1 MINKDIKKDVKS
13 TKGSAG
19 RGGNV
24 SVKQGYG
31 KRSGRPAPED
41 GRGERG
47 AGVKKAEDG
56 KKSGGGAKKSISY
69 NAHGGVCALYRAL
82 SKLSVCSRTAAK
94 ELILG
99 GRVRV
104 NGTVINDL
112 MYGVCMGKD
121 KIKVDGSEVKE
132 KKHQYIAFNKP
143 AGYETSQGASGK
155 SAKTIYDLIPFAKAN
170 GLNPAGRL
178 DKESRGLILLS
189 NDNNFL
195 NEVSGGDSKLAKF
208 YIVKSNIDLDDEQ
221 LEEFASG
228 VVIKS
233 SSGESVKTRPCTI
246 RHLAEK
252 VFEVVLSQDINRQI
266 RKMFEY
272 FGVKVVDLFRY
283 RVGKLKIDEGT
294 EGAYFNIKPE
304 EVSGA
309 PAEGRTKK
317 KV

>member
-13 TKGSAG
+13 AKGSAVK
-19 RGGNV
+19 GGNA
-24 SVKQGYG
+24 SVKHEYG
-31 KRSGRPAPED
+31 KRGGRPAPED

-47 AGVKKAEDG
+47 ADAKKAAGG
-56 KKSGGGAKKSISY
+56 KAVGGAKKSISY

-121 KIKVDGSEVKE
+121 RIKVDGAEVKE
-132 KKHQYIAFNKP
+132 KKNQYLAFNKP
-143 AGYETSQGASGK
+143 AGYETSPRASAK

-178 DKESRGLILLS
+178 DKESRGLVLLS

-195 NEVSGGDSKLAKF
+195 NDVSGGDSKLAKF

-228 VVIKS
+228 VVITGNT
-233 SSGESVKTRPCTI
+233 GESIKTRPCTI
-246 RHLAEK
+246 KRLAEK
-252 VFEVVLSQDINRQI
+252 VFEVVMSQSINRQI

-272 FGVKVVDLFRY
+272 FGAKVVDLFRY
-283 RVGKLKIDEGT
+283 RIGKLKIDEGT
-294 EGAYFNIKPE
+294 DGAYFNIKPE
-304 EVSGA
+304 EVTGA

>member
-19 RGGNV
+19 RGGNA

-47 AGVKKAEDG
+47 AGAKKAEDG

-121 KIKVDGSEVKE
+121 KTE
-132 KKHQYIAFNKP
+132 KMT
-143 AGYETSQGASGK
+143 AGGHKASGK
-155 SAKTIYDLIPFAKAN
+155 MPVGGGFKGRKGPLASCLPLSTI
-170 GLNPAGRL
+170 
-178 DKESRGLILLS
+178 
-189 NDNNFL
+189 
-195 NEVSGGDSKLAKF
+195 
-208 YIVKSNIDLDDEQ
+208 
-221 LEEFASG
+221 
-228 VVIKS
+228 
-233 SSGESVKTRPCTI
+233 
-246 RHLAEK
+246 
-252 VFEVVLSQDINRQI
+252 
-266 RKMFEY
+266 
-272 FGVKVVDLFRY
+272 
-283 RVGKLKIDEGT
+283 
-294 EGAYFNIKPE
+294 
-304 EVSGA
+304 
-309 PAEGRTKK
+309 
-317 KV
+317 

>member
-1 MINKDIKKDVKS
+1 MINKDIKT
-13 TKGSAG
+13 TKKRTNTKPAT
-19 RGGNV
+19 
-24 SVKQGYG
+24 G
-31 KRSGRPAPED
+31 KPVYEKREGRPAP
-41 GRGERG
+41 
-47 AGVKKAEDG
+47 EDG

-121 KIKVDGSEVKE
+121 RIKVDGSEVKE

-143 AGYETSQGASGK
+143 AGYETSQRAPGK

-228 VVIKS
+228 VVIKG